1 MHADYIFA
9 GNIIFI
15 KTIVY
20 TRFIRFNWIYENNT
34 YSNFQHKVQG
44 YLFQEKLK
52 IH

>member
-1 MHADYIFA
+1 MLTIFLL
-9 GNIIFI
+9 GTLFFI

-20 TRFIRFNWIYENNT
+20 TRFTRFYGIYENNT
-34 YSNFQHKVQG
+34 NSNFQHKVQG